1 MRFNIL
7 GPLEILRGGRDI
19 TPSAEKLRWLL
30 ALLVA
35 RGSQVVSI
43 SSLIDEV
50 WGENPP
56 RSAIATTRG
65 YICQLRT
72 SFRKAT
78 DYSTTDSLIVTRP
91 PGYGL
96 RLSTGQVDAKA
107 FEKAT
112 EGGRNL
118 LAAGRPREAAQR
130 LGQALGLW
138 RGPVLADLP
147 TGRLLRAHI
156 AHLHE
161 MWTTAQEL
169 SITARMQVGLHRELI
184 PELRSLVIEFPFNEW
199 LHGALIE
206 ALNRSGRRGEALRA
220 YRDLQRIL
228 DDALGLAPSAPLQRL
243 QRQLHVPEQ
252 EREEPGLPFA
262 RGVVPGLRSA

>member
-1 MRFNIL
+1 M
-7 GPLEILRGGRDI
+7 
-19 TPSAEKLRWLL
+19 
-30 ALLVA
+30 
-35 RGSQVVSI
+35 VSI
-43 SSLIDEV
+43 SSLVDEM

-56 RSAIATTRG
+56 PSALATTRG
-65 YICQLRT
+65 YIYQLRT
-72 SFRKAT
+72 CLRQVT
-78 DYSTTDSLIVTRP
+78 DASIANSLIVTRP

-96 RLSTGQVDAKA
+96 RLSTDQVDSKA

-112 EGGRNL
+112 EEGRSL
-118 LAAGRPREAAQR
+118 LAAGRPQEAAQR
-130 LGQALGLW
+130 LGHALGMW
-138 RGPVLADLP
+138 RGPVLACLP

-169 SITARMQVGLHRELI
+169 SITARMQVGLYRELI
-184 PELRSLVIEFPFNEW
+184 PELRSLVVELPYNEW

-228 DDALGLAPSAPLQRL
+228 DEAFGLAPSAPLQRL

-252 EREEPGLPFA
+252 DCGELGFPFA
-262 RGVVPGLRSA
+262 ARGAVPELRSA